1 MSKLSKTLVT
11 LALCSALSISSV
23 KADNYFHVK
32 ASQPLIVS
40 MMAPY
45 VDKVEMTS
53 TQKDILR
60 SFFNEVVSQ
69 DVVDYLIDSY
79 LNYFKGVENGSADM
93 DVGNHLGMD
102 KFVLFV
108 NKGLKLIDIQTLNE
122 YLVLEQE
129 ILDAMDKDTCGG
141 LLKMNSGIAQIDS
154 NYLLKS
160 MRARMQTLSDDKLK
174 LYFDIQ
180 AKALKLGF
188 ANKDKQDPVMPSEL
202 KTKASEILQQEM
214 VSYFQN
220 FNDDESQY
228 LNKLWENYLSN
239 PRDMDNDD
247 YCVLGTL
254 MLDAMLNIEN
264 KEDRYLVLDL
274 TRLK

>member
-23 KADNYFHVK
+23 QADNYFHVK

-93 DVGNHLGMD
+93 DVGKHLGMD

>member
-1 MSKLSKTLVT
+1 MPMY
-11 LALCSALSISSV
+11 CSCHSEKKPCA
-23 KADNYFHVK
+23 H
-32 ASQPLIVS
+32 
-40 MMAPY
+40 
-45 VDKVEMTS
+45 
-53 TQKDILR
+53 
-60 SFFNEVVSQ
+60 
-69 DVVDYLIDSY
+69 
-79 LNYFKGVENGSADM
+79 
-93 DVGNHLGMD
+93 
-102 KFVLFV
+102 
-108 NKGLKLIDIQTLNE
+108 LNE

>member
-1 MSKLSKTLVT
+1 MLS
-11 LALCSALSISSV
+11 
-23 KADNYFHVK
+23 
-32 ASQPLIVS
+32 
-40 MMAPY
+40 
-45 VDKVEMTS
+45 
-53 TQKDILR
+53 
-60 SFFNEVVSQ
+60 
-69 DVVDYLIDSY
+69 
-79 LNYFKGVENGSADM
+79 
-93 DVGNHLGMD
+93 
-102 KFVLFV
+102 
-108 NKGLKLIDIQTLNE
+108 
-122 YLVLEQE
+122 
-129 ILDAMDKDTCGG
+129 TC
-141 LLKMNSGIAQIDS
+141 
-154 NYLLKS
+154 
-160 MRARMQTLSDDKLK
+160 
-174 LYFDIQ
+174 
-180 AKALKLGF
+180 F
-188 ANKDKQDPVMPSEL
+188 ANKDKQDPVIPSEL